1 MTSRLYRFGARQYPQ
16 HPQHR
21 NIDDHGRAELVKRN
35 ASQKKCND
43 SQVASHQASFLLID

>member
-21 NIDDHGRAELVKRN
+21 NIDDHGRAELALRSRFDGISK
-35 ASQKKCND
+35 ASQ
-43 SQVASHQASFLLID
+43 AF